1 MTEAEPHATTIELKE
16 PPPLEVPVGAT
27 FVVKVAVTCVNG
39 CDLHEQRLAIA
50 APAGAGEARQ
60 SASEDPE
67 IGEFHEIAMRAPPRV
82 GEHVWRIALAQAS
95 DVGHKAEPLAISV
108 SVKPQATSLAVW
120 DIPSPVVMG
129 QAFAIKAGA
138 KVGGRFQIDRPHNRS
153 LRRDRRRARA
163 GPPGRCALAGH
174 QRPLLDRASPGGAGA
189 GGGLPVVGALRRC
202 RCRASA

>member
-50 APAGAGEARQ
+50 APAGAGEAQQ

-95 DVGHKAEPLAISV
+95 DVRPRGGAARDQCQREAAGHEPRGLGHPVAGGDRGRHSRSRPAQSRRAISSLTGRTIEACDETGAV
-108 SVKPQATSLAVW
+108 LAQGRLGDAPWPGTSALYWTELRLAAP
-120 DIPSPVVMG
+120 D
-129 QAFAIKAGA
+129 QEGA
-138 KVGGRFQIDRPHNRS
+138 
-153 LRRDRRRARA
+153 
-163 GPPGRCALAGH
+163 C
-174 QRPLLDRASPGGAGA
+174 
-189 GGGLPVVGALRRC
+189 VVGALRRC